1 MMKNIMKNY
10 KSVFKEIEEDDFVD
24 ELPLSSLTSKILFKY
39 FIKNKVSPS
48 RAKLAVEQVMSLVD
62 ALIKDSYSMSTARL
76 LDRYLD
82 KFFDQIQ

>member
-10 KSVFKEIEEDDFVD
+10 KSIFKEIEENDFVD
-24 ELPLSSLTSKILFKY
+24 ELPLSSLISKTLFKY

-76 LDRYLD
+76 LDRYLN

>member
-24 ELPLSSLTSKILFKY
+24 ELPLSSLISKTLFKY

-62 ALIKDSYSMSTARL
+62 ALIKDSYSMTTARL
-76 LDRYLD
+76 LDRYLN

>member
-1 MMKNIMKNY
+1 MKNY
-10 KSVFKEIEEDDFVD
+10 KSIFKEIEENDFVD
-24 ELPLSSLTSKILFKY
+24 ELPLSSLISKTLFKY
-39 FIKNKVSPS
+39 FIKNKVSPY

>member
-24 ELPLSSLTSKILFKY
+24 ELPLSSLISKTLFKY
-39 FIKNKVSPS
+39 FIKNKVSPL

-62 ALIKDSYSMSTARL
+62 ALIKDSYSMTTARL
-76 LDRYLD
+76 LDRYLN

>member
-1 MMKNIMKNY
+1 MKNY
-10 KSVFKEIEEDDFVD
+10 KSIFKEIEENDFVD
-24 ELPLSSLTSKILFKY
+24 ELPLSSLISKTLFKY

-76 LDRYLD
+76 LDRYLN

>member
-1 MMKNIMKNY
+1 MKNY
-10 KSVFKEIEEDDFVD
+10 KSVFKEIEENDFVD
-24 ELPLSSLTSKILFKY
+24 ELPSSSLTSKTLFKY

-76 LDRYLD
+76 LDRYLN